1 MKQWIIE
8 NCKKLLVSV
17 VSFTISLFIIMV
29 AFNYREISEDKN
41 NILIENK
48 GMFMTHCIKI
58 HKQPWYICEDV
69 WYHFSDDIKLNFKT
83 EAAKYM
89 SRSKKCIKNF
99 IMNKL
104 RCGKF
109 TMLTDSCFMSM
120 VVRKQLMLN

>member
-89 SRSKKCIKNF
+89 
-99 IMNKL
+99 
-104 RCGKF
+104 
-109 TMLTDSCFMSM
+109 
-120 VVRKQLMLN
+120 